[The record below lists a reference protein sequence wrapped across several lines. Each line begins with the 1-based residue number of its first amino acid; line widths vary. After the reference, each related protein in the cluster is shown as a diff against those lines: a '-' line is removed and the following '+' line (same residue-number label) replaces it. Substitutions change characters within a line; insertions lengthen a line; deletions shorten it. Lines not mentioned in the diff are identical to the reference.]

1 MEYPFSPNKPKPS
14 PTAQYLL
21 SDARKALADDRLSL
35 ALESIGGL
43 SASLAATGES
53 EAAKQLAEEYGMLID
68 YMTRGAEDP
77 QRGKMHQS
85 FLRRADELC
94 DSLYRKSLIA
104 GKETDYARA
113 YAAAYLEGH
122 GSLADE
128 LQPNADF
135 RRVFDTLWT
144 APPFSAADRT
154 AADAYFASPDTPL
167 FERCTAIGA
176 LTLSAVQI
184 FDAARLS
191 LLATLCQCDEAPVR
205 ARAMAGLCLALV
217 MHGKRVAARDYPALR
232 SQLQL
237 LTDDPARASE
247 LEETQTQMLL
257 ALEAKEVERKMREQ
271 IIPEVKKRLSDLK
284 LDRSLG
290 TAINA
295 ETDLSTI
302 SINPEWAE
310 AAAQNDDLN
319 YFKGHMEEISKMQQ
333 RGTDIF
339 LGPFRPLMQRFPFF
353 NTAANWFCPF
363 RLPHPDIPNTEAQES
378 MIALLTSAGFLCD
391 ADKYSVALI
400 ASSFPDAL
408 QAGGL
413 TGGMHKAQ
421 ATADTSWTAF
431 AKASFSEAL
440 RSCTQQNYRFYTLFR
455 HREGMDSPFAR
466 DLFVL
471 QSPLLSDVLRDKS
484 RALRLAEFCCEA
496 ARFEDALR
504 LYGLVPEEEW
514 TADIWQKRGFC
525 LQKTGQTA
533 QAAESYRRAL
543 ELQPASTW
551 TLRSLA
557 LCHTALGQYEE
568 ALQCHRRLQELPGG
582 AEDAALALSEAEC
595 LIRLGRHEEALSPLF
610 KADYLRAAHP
620 RTLRA
625 LAWCHLLLGRHDR
638 AERYYVQILG
648 GDPSPDDF
656 LNAGHAA
663 LLSGRT
669 GEAVRRYARYLTLR
683 GADAPR
689 DFLTEDS
696 AILTAAGVSAT
707 DIKLLEEAAARL
719 AGEGE

>member
-1 MEYPFSPNKPKPS
+1 MRNPFSKKTPPPS
-14 PTAQYLL
+14 PSAQYLL
-21 SDARKALADDRLSL
+21 SDARKALADDRLTL

-43 SASLAATGES
+43 ATSLAATGES
-53 EAAKQLAEEYGMLID
+53 EAAKQLAEEYGMLLD
-68 YMTRGAEDP
+68 YMARGAEDP
-77 QRGKMHQS
+77 QRGKMYQS

-94 DSLYRKSLIA
+94 DSLYRKSLFA

-113 YAAAYLEGH
+113 YTAAYLEGH
-122 GSLADE
+122 ESLTDE
-128 LQPNADF
+128 LQPKADF
-135 RRVFDTLWT
+135 RRVFDALWT
-144 APPFSAADRT
+144 APPFSAADRA
-154 AADAYFASPDTPL
+154 AADAYFASPGTQL
-167 FERCTAIGA
+167 FDRCTAVGA

-184 FDAARLS
+184 FDASRIS
-191 LLATLCQCDEAPVR
+191 LLATLCLSDEAPIR

-217 MHGKRVAARDYPALR
+217 IHGERVAKRDYPALR
-232 SQLQL
+232 AQLQL

-271 IIPEVKKRLSDLK
+271 IIPEVRKRLSDLK

-290 TAINA
+290 AGSNG
-295 ETDLSTI
+295 ETDLSSI

-310 AAAQNDDLN
+310 VAASRDDLN
-319 YFKGHMEEISKMQQ
+319 YFKGHMEEISKLHQ
-333 RGTDIF
+333 RGTDVF
-339 LGPFRPLMQRFPFF
+339 LAPFRPIMQRFPFF
-353 NTAANWFCPF
+353 NTVANWFCPF
-363 RLPHPDIPNTEAQES
+363 RLPHPSIPNTEEQET
-378 MIALLTSAGFLCD
+378 MIALLTSASFLCD

-408 QAGGL
+408 KV
-413 TGGMHKAQ
+413 GGMTDGMNKAQ
-421 ATADTSWTAF
+421 ATVDTSWTAF

-440 RSCTQQNYRFYTLFR
+440 HSCLQQNYRFYALYR
-455 HREGMDSPFAR
+455 NREGMDNPFAR

-471 QSPLLSDVLRDKS
+471 QSTLLSDVLRDKS

-496 ARFEDALR
+496 ARYEDTLR
-504 LYGLVPEEEW
+504 LYDLVPEEEW

-525 LQKTGQTA
+525 QQKTGQTA

-543 ELQPASTW
+543 ELQPASAW

-557 LCHTALGQYEE
+557 TCHTALGQYEE
-568 ALQCHRRLQELPGG
+568 ALLCHRRLQEQPGC

-610 KADYLRAAHP
+610 KADYLRADHP

-648 GDPSPDDF
+648 GEPSPDDF

-683 GADAPR
+683 GSDAPR

-696 AILTAAGVSAT
+696 AMLAAAGVSAT